1 MLADEDK
8 IVSLRTSSSLLS
20 IVARKIWHDI
30 VLLRSTP
37 ELSKVKCCTAVFA
50 NCTNYYTPLVRAN
63 RKCISLKYIDSKDN
77 IRANGSMYDELVRM
91 LYKILENGG
100 HVSDGRKRLNASMV
114 PDFMINCAMGGY
126 S

>member
-8 IVSLRTSSSLLS
+8 MVSLRISSSLLS
-20 IVARKIWHDI
+20 IVARKIGHDM

-63 RKCISLKYIDSKDN
+63 RKCISLKYVDSEDN
-77 IRANGSMYDELVRM
+77 IRDNGSMYDELMRM

-100 HVSDGRKRLNASMV
+100 HVSDGRKRPNASMV
-114 PDFMINCAMGGY
+114 PDFMINCVMSGY

>member
-8 IVSLRTSSSLLS
+8 MVSLRISSSLLS
-20 IVARKIWHDI
+20 IVTRKIGHDM

-63 RKCISLKYIDSKDN
+63 KKCISLKYVDSEDN
-77 IRANGSMYDELVRM
+77 IRDNGSMYDELMRM

-100 HVSDGRKRLNASMV
+100 HVSDGRKRSNASMV
-114 PDFMINCAMGGY
+114 PDFMINCVMSGY
-126 S
+126 L